1 MKMRFAARLFAL
13 VLALMMTASSALAVQ
28 YLTFE
33 DIPGDWNNYE
43 SAVRW
48 MNADYVPTSDYAWVD
63 TELLDGGQVAP
74 GVFEFIADPAYA
86 YQNSNEICAYLYIDV
101 PGEILYVTAFEGNWA
116 TKEYML
122 LNCVATD
129 GMYVDI
135 FFPSFDRDGKL
146 LNTDRIYL
154 YEYEVNGQW
163 YYECVTFYFRYDGEE
178 TRSFLPKVT
187 RTAPVKEAEATPVP
201 EVTETPVET
210 PVPAVTEEPVAT
222 PEPAVTETPVI
233 TVDPE
238 PVTEVTDEADV
249 TVTDDEASSIGII
262 GGADGP
268 TEVIVADSKGFT
280 GFLGNVFSGVL
291 SGIEEE
297 VISTQTIPAEST
309 EPTTPAPEDY
319 FAVTETYEEVTEVI
333 EEETIDVTAE
343 ATTDTAGGMM
353 GFFSGVFGGL
363 GK

>member
-1 MKMRFAARLFAL
+1 MKMRFAARLFVL
-13 VLALMMTASSALAVQ
+13 VLVMMMAASSAMAVQ

-43 SAVRW
+43 SAVKW
-48 MNADYVPTSDYAWVD
+48 MNANYVPTSDNVWVD
-63 TELLDGGQVAP
+63 TDLLDGGQVAP
-74 GVFEFIADPAYA
+74 GVFEFIADPAHA
-86 YQNSNEICAYLYIDV
+86 YQNPDEICAYLYIDV
-101 PGEILYVTAFEGNWA
+101 PGDILYVTAFEGNWA
-116 TKEYML
+116 TREYML

-178 TRSFLPKVT
+178 TRSFLPQIT
-187 RTAPVKEAEATPVP
+187 RTASVKEAEATPVP
-201 EVTETPVET
+201 EATQAPVAT
-210 PVPAVTEEPVAT
+210 PVPVVTEEPVATPAPVVTEEPVAT
-222 PEPAVTETPVI
+222 PEPEETEAPATQ
-233 TVDPE
+233 
-238 PVTEVTDEADV
+238 VTDEVSV
-249 TVTDDEASSIGII
+249 TVTDDEAASIGII

-268 TEVIVADSKGFT
+268 TSVIVAGSEGFT
-280 GFLGNVFSGVL
+280 GFFGSVFSGVL

-297 VISTQTIPAEST
+297 VISTQTVPAETT
-309 EPTTPAPEDY
+309 EPTVPAPEDY
-319 FAVTETYEEVTEVI
+319 VAETETYEEVTEVI
-333 EEETIDVTAE
+333 EDEAAAQAE
-343 ATTDTAGGMM
+343 APGGML

-363 GK
+363 GN